1 MENYTVADYGNE
13 FYHDGVKGMR
23 WGVRRY
29 QNKDGSLTP
38 EGKKR
43 RRLGE
48 VVHDHKVAKKRK
60 AALEKARATKAAN
73 KEAEEKAKAEAEKRA
88 KDVAAGKI
96 SAKKMTD
103 QELQT
108 ALTRMQNEQKYKE
121 ALLETRPMRK
131 LMSQTWDK
139 AIVPGI
145 TEGGKELVKK
155 ALINKGS
162 DLLGLD
168 KKEAKSAYEQLKEEA
183 DIAKLKKQKFN
194 DTRDLAE
201 AQKKYQKHL
210 DDEARAKAQEQVDA
224 FNKKQSAKDSER
236 DGLYRVKGEGDK
248 LSNPTNIEEE
258 YAKLNKE
265 RNSTKNKKPDKSNT
279 SDNVTPKTK
288 VQSEPAKEQAAT
300 GKDYFDNFKK
310 GDDIVI
316 DVYVDS
322 NGRAHQAGEEYVAG
336 LLEDK
341 R

>member
-1 MENYTVADYGNE
+1 MENYTVADYGDE

-155 ALINKGS
+155 ALVNKGS

-194 DTRDLAE
+194 DTRDLE
-201 AQKKYQKHL
+201 ESKKKYEKHL
-210 DDEARAKAQEQVDA
+210 KDESRAKAQEKVDEY
-224 FNKKQSAKDSER
+224 NSKQEKAYQDAHAGKT
-236 DGLYRVKGEGDK
+236 YHQKGSG
-248 LSNPTNIEEE
+248 TH
-258 YAKLNKE
+258 
-265 RNSTKNKKPDKSNT
+265 SNT
-279 SDNVTPKTK
+279 TDNTSTVKNYPSTDVEWDITSKSTTQK
-288 VQSEPAKEQAAT
+288 ASTGEKIVKET
-300 GKDYFDNFKK
+300 
-310 GDDIVI
+310 I
-316 DVYVDS
+316 DLENVGNNTYAY
-322 NGRAHQAGEEYVAG
+322 RTGEEYVRNI
-336 LLEDK
+336 LEDK
-341 R
+341 T

>member
-1 MENYTVADYGNE
+1 MENYEIASFDNE
-13 FYHDGVKGMR
+13 LYHWGIKGMK

-38 EGKKR
+38 AGQKHRTIREKI
-43 RRLGE
+43 
-48 VVHDHKVAKKRK
+48 HDHKVAKKRK

-155 ALINKGS
+155 ALVNKGS

-168 KKEAKSAYEQLKEEA
+168 KKEAKSTLELLKDEASAMKAKEE
-183 DIAKLKKQKFN
+183 ISRAKKNMQLDEDYFT
-194 DTRDLAE
+194 DR
-201 AQKKYQKHL
+201 QKKL
-210 DDEARAKAQEQVDA
+210 DKKAAEEAKAKAQKEVDDHNAEQEKAYQDKRESQGGEHHQKGAGTHASTTDNTSKVEHYPSTDVEWDIGSSRTTQKA
-224 FNKKQSAKDSER
+224 SAGKKV
-236 DGLYRVKGEGDK
+236 VKETIDLENVGE
-248 LSNPTNIEEE
+248 NE
-258 YAKLNKE
+258 YAY
-265 RNSTKNKKPDKSNT
+265 R
-279 SDNVTPKTK
+279 
-288 VQSEPAKEQAAT
+288 T
-300 GKDYFDNFKK
+300 GENYMQN
-310 GDDIVI
+310 
-316 DVYVDS
+316 
-322 NGRAHQAGEEYVAG
+322 